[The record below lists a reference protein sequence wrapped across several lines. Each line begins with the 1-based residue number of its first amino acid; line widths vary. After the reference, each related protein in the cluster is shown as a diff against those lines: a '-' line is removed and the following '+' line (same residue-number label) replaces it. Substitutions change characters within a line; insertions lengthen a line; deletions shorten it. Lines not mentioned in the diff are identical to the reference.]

1 MILIGSQNSN
11 STFIYRISFANSYKK
26 FDILNVYIYQVYQLT
41 NQIKNGIILKL
52 FYDLNAYLLRMQ
64 INAIEYLVD
73 VKYSRQI

>member
-11 STFIYRISFANSYKK
+11 SISIEMRYKI

-41 NQIKNGIILKL
+41 NQIKNRIILKPC
-52 FYDLNAYLLRMQ
+52 YDWNAYLLRMQ

-73 VKYSRQI
+73 VNYSRQI